1 MSITMRPSHH
11 MRSMLFG
18 YSPECVEGN
27 FCELRRHGVLR
38 RSAVLGGSRRASLD
52 GIMFG
57 VVDLIL
63 PSEEDDIYAQ

>member
-11 MRSMLFG
+11 IRSMLFG
-18 YSPECVEGN
+18 YSPECLEGRLY
-27 FCELRRHGVLR
+27 ELRMYGVLR
-38 RSAVLGGSRRASLD
+38 RSAVLGGSRRASVD

-63 PSEEDDIYAQ
+63 PSEEDDTYAQ

>member
-18 YSPECVEGN
+18 YSPECVEGRLY
-27 FCELRRHGVLR
+27 ELRMYGVLR
-38 RSAVLGGSRRASLD
+38 RSAVPRGSRRASVD

-63 PSEEDDIYAQ
+63 PSEEDDTYAQ

>member
-1 MSITMRPSHH
+1 MSITTRPSHH

-18 YSPECVEGN
+18 YPPECLEGRLY
-27 FCELRRHGVLR
+27 ELRMYGVLR
-38 RSAVLGGSRRASLD
+38 RSAVPGGSRRASVD

-63 PSEEDDIYAQ
+63 PSEEDDTYAQ